1 MKHFKYDLKMSD
13 GGIVNY
19 TVDVP
24 EDMTVSKMAE
34 SISKA
39 NNYFVLNYP
48 SGQTLLINIRHIV
61 SIKITD
67 VTDPA

>member
-1 MKHFKYDLKMSD
+1 MKHFNYDLKMSD

-24 EDMTVSKMAE
+24 DNMTVNKMAE
-34 SISKA
+34 NISKA

-48 SGQTLLINIRHIV
+48 SGQVLLINVRHIV

-67 VTDPA
+67 ITIPA